1 MRESEVAQSCPTQ
14 SDLMHCSLAGT
25 SVYGS
30 FQARVL
36 EWVAISCSGM
46 SNFLWPHGLQ
56 HAGLPCPSPTPRAYS
71 KSYPL
76 SQWCH
81 PTILSLSSPSPPALN
96 LSQHQGF
103 FQWVSS
109 SHQVAEVWNFSVS
122 PSNEYSWLVYFR
134 IDCWISLQSKGI
146 SRVFSNTTVWKH
158 QFFSAQPTL
167 TSIYDYW
174 KNHNFD

>member
-1 MRESEVAQSCPTQ
+1 MGISALISAHHTLSAYCCFPVAQSCLTLCDPMDCSTPDFPVLHHLPDVAQ
-14 SDLMHCSLAGT
+14 THIYWVSDAIQRSRPLA
-25 SVYGS
+25 
-30 FQARVL
+30 
-36 EWVAISCSGM
+36 
-46 SNFLWPHGLQ
+46 
-56 HAGLPCPSPTPRAYS
+56 
-71 KSYPL
+71 
-76 SQWCH
+76 
-81 PTILSLSSPSPPALN
+81 SPSPPAFN